1 MWYDIK
7 AFEICA
13 ESGRKSGGANDP
25 HGFRVRLMPAERPMG
40 IGGQSAG
47 AAEHTAEVP
56 ALMQLNREQRK
67 HVNECSQILGGY

>member
-1 MWYDIK
+1 MVAYGIAKARAMANRTDWNEKTLAFSLEMWYDIK

-40 IGGQSAG
+40 IGGSA
-47 AAEHTAEVP
+47 ERH
-56 ALMQLNREQRK
+56 
-67 HVNECSQILGGY
+67 